1 MYLKVPL
8 MQGLRHFKVQV
19 KLAPWFISPF
29 KVTKEREEE
38 LMVEYPN
45 FFSNPSES
53 RGRYSI

>member
-19 KLAPWFISPF
+19 KLAPRFISPF

-38 LMVEYPN
+38 VMVEYPN

-53 RGRYSI
+53 